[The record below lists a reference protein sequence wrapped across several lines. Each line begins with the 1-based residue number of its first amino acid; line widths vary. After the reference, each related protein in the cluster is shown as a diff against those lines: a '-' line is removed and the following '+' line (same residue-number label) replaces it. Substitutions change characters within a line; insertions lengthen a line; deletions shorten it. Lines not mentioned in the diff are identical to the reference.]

1 MSDAAE
7 QDCPGHAKVC
17 KADCTSVPHPQCH
30 HLASRME
37 VICWF
42 WCLWHIQAYWGRLWH
57 PLSGLIHPLSLSD
70 VTAVPSEGAQLAET
84 NLREYKPQQIA
95 AGYRGGRRGC
105 WLCWVSSINSI
116 PSDTGGRGWT
126 IEVFPFVTPALQGHE
141 SQHQWA
147 VSYAKGYKGGS
158 KGLTIAWLLRG
169 KLRQSWCPH
178 FAGVPYLQGIW
189 EIQTQNSPPSLRAT
203 RDTTALILPQIL
215 LFPTWSPSTTP
226 SSWTSSMTARKAS
239 LLGSREH

>member
-57 PLSGLIHPLSLSD
+57 PLSGLIHTLSLSD
-70 VTAVPSEGAQLAET
+70 VTAMPSEGAQLAET

-95 AGYRGGRRGC
+95 AGYQGGRRGC

-116 PSDTGGRGWT
+116 PSDTGDRGWT

-169 KLRQSWCPH
+169 KLRQSW
-178 FAGVPYLQGIW
+178 VPSFCWSPILTGDLGNPDSKFSPQPESNKGYNCLD
-189 EIQTQNSPPSLRAT
+189 PPSNPS
-203 RDTTALILPQIL
+203 LPHMVPQHNSFL
-215 LFPTWSPSTTP
+215 LDFVHES
-226 SSWTSSMTARKAS
+226 
-239 LLGSREH
+239 